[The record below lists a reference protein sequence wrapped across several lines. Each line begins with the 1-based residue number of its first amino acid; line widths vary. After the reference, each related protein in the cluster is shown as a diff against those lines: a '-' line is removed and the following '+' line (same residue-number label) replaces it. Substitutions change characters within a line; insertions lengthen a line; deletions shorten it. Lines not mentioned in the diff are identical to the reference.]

1 MVEEYQKQWMLLLLL
16 HLTSL
21 LKYLHGIQPIAVQ
34 KAMILKKTK
43 KIAKALGERFL
54 LNVTVPDLS
63 EYSKKQLKQSS
74 KPEIF

>member
-1 MVEEYQKQWMLLLLL
+1 MVEEYQKQWMLLLL

>member
-1 MVEEYQKQWMLLLLL
+1 MVEEYQKQWMLLLL

-34 KAMILKKTK
+34 KALILKKTK

-63 EYSKKQLKQSS
+63 KYSKKQLKQSS
-74 KPEIF
+74 KHEIF

>member
-1 MVEEYQKQWMLLLLL
+1 MVEEYQKQWMLLLL

-34 KAMILKKTK
+34 KAMILQKKK
-43 KIAKALGERFL
+43 LLKLWVRDIL

-63 EYSKKQLKQSS
+63 KYSKKQLKQSS
-74 KPEIF
+74 KHEIF